1 MMHKPVSRCLPVLLA
16 LFSAACL
23 FSCQSLQKQ
32 NEAAYK
38 ELAFVKQSVEHQL
51 NSQMDLIA
59 VQLAGF
65 AAVVAGD
72 REFSMK
78 LLVEKDKSAPEV
90 TEIAQRYLA
99 PMALSILS
107 ITDSQYAILSC
118 GHFPANAGSAFEAAR
133 LLGDK
138 PAFIMDN
145 VKGEAM
151 LTLQSKVQFKIL
163 DAVFYACGGMAAGK
177 ELLARLTCWPGYSIL
192 IKQGTTVL
200 GLEKVESISD
210 IKDST
215 ILLNNVRYP
224 AASIVLP
231 FAGTGDAPQ
240 CIIMSTR
247 PCL

>member
-1 MMHKPVSRCLPVLLA
+1 MTYKNPFCSLPVLIT
-16 LFSAACL
+16 FFTVACL

-38 ELAFVKQSVEHQL
+38 ELAFVKQSVEHQI
-51 NSQMDLIA
+51 NSQMDIIA

-65 AAVVAGD
+65 ASVVAGD

-99 PMALSILS
+99 PMALSVLS
-107 ITDSQYAILSC
+107 ITDSQYSILSC
-118 GHFPANAGSAFEAAR
+118 GHFPANAGSAFESAR

-145 VKGEAM
+145 VKGEAV
-151 LTLQSKVQFKIL
+151 LTLQSKAQFKIL
-163 DAVFYACGGMAAGK
+163 DAVFYACGGMAVGK
-177 ELLARLTCWPGYSIL
+177 DFLARLTCWPGYSIL

-200 GLEKVESISD
+200 GMEKIESISD

-231 FAGTGDAPQ
+231 FAGAGDAPQ
-240 CIIMSTR
+240 CVIMSTK

>member
-1 MMHKPVSRCLPVLLA
+1 MTYKNPFCSLPVLLA
-16 LFSAACL
+16 FFTAACL

-38 ELAFVKQSVEHQL
+38 ELAFVKQSVEHQI

-65 AAVVAGD
+65 AGVVAGD

-107 ITDSQYAILSC
+107 VTDSQYSILSC
-118 GHFPANAGSAFEAAR
+118 GHFPANAGSAFESAR

-145 VKGEAM
+145 VKGEAV
-151 LTLQSKVQFKIL
+151 LTLQSKAQFKIL
-163 DAVFYACGGMAAGK
+163 DAVFYACGGMAVGK
-177 ELLARLTCWPGYSIL
+177 DFLARLTCWPGYSIL

-200 GLEKVESISD
+200 GMEKIESISD

-231 FAGTGDAPQ
+231 FAGAGDAPQ
-240 CIIMSTR
+240 CVIMSTK